1 MSRARH
7 WMSFAVLAAFSAAAS
22 AADLE
27 AGHAKAKQVCAAC
40 HSERGDKPLQPAY
53 PILAGQY
60 RDYLYK
66 ALTDYQS
73 GARKNPIMAGM
84 AKPLSREDIENLA
97 EWFSSQQGPLH
108 VKR

>member
-1 MSRARH
+1 MNAHTWSVFIAT
-7 WMSFAVLAAFSAAAS
+7 AAFSTAAA

-27 AGHAKAKQVCAAC
+27 AGHAKAKEVCAAC

-60 RDYLYK
+60 RDYLDKVLRDYK
-66 ALTDYQS
+66 T

-84 AKPLSREDIENLA
+84 AKPLTEADMENVA

>member
-1 MSRARH
+1 MKREFL
-7 WMSFAVLAAFSAAAS
+7 FAGLFAAVAAAPAF
-22 AADLE
+22 AADIE
-27 AGHAKAKQVCAAC
+27 AGHAKAKEVCAAC
-40 HSERGDKPLQPAY
+40 HSERGDKPLTGDY

-66 ALTDYQS
+66 ALLDYQT

-84 AKPLSREDIENLA
+84 AKPLTREDIENVA